1 MNESFGLNDSVI
13 AKYLLAI
20 TVPGFDQFLPEAPTI
35 QTDLAENK
43 YESLYN
49 GLLVLN
55 GYISFQLNQ

>member
-1 MNESFGLNDSVI
+1 MNESFGLSYSLI

-20 TVPGFDQFLPEAPTI
+20 TVPGFYQFFPEAPTI

-49 GLLVLN
+49 GLLVVN
-55 GYISFQLNQ
+55 GYISF